1 MCTGRESPQREE
13 CMNHFSLSIAR
24 GIWTIIHN
32 TGAMISGLTLLLA
45 AVTPPLAVAQTPRG
59 VAQRGQTETPAQAI
73 AEKNAELVKAASDQ
87 ACRAA
92 HTNYPAPQ
100 NFKATAMPSG
110 TFAGIV
116 NLNWT
121 PVPGL
126 DRFVSY
132 WIQYEVNGAVQD
144 VTSTV
149 PYNAASFVDSKL
161 PVFYPLKFSISTL
174 KIVPASTRLAT
185 GAAWSG
191 TARCRG
197 LVAYSNPPVVV
208 PTTSAR
214 LYGFVDL
221 HTHPVSNLGFGGK
234 LLYGGV
240 DVGAL
245 LPADSHCQHSVP
257 ATSEQE
263 ALGHDKTSHGGW
275 GTDNGCGDDLRRI
288 TIHQIQLARN
298 ANDAGPDAH
307 GYPDFTGWPKWN
319 DVTHQKMWVNWIKR
333 AYQGGLRVMVALA
346 TNNKSLGDITAG
358 NGDWA
363 TDDKSSA
370 DLQIAEIQALAHRHP
385 EWMEVAYSSPD
396 VYRIVAAN
404 KLAVIVGIEVDHIGN
419 FQVAAGHNQPD
430 PTPPSEAAVRS
441 EIDRLYGEGVRY
453 IFPIHL
459 LDNAFGGTATSV
471 SDFNTSNQ
479 RESGHAF
486 ALVCADPLKY
496 PATDADLKDQASGG
510 FTYSSNILDYALS
523 ATVQIAKTGWAPL
536 PPSYASCP
544 PGIGQKNQLGLT
556 QSGVV
561 AIQEMMR
568 LGMLIDIDHM
578 SQAAADQ
585 ALQIAASAGYPV
597 NSGHNGLRGA
607 LPKNHNERALRG
619 DQYRTIGRLH
629 GMAGVGSAELNAQQW
644 LTLYQNVIYSMQGSL
659 PFVIPGAF
667 GTDMNGLEKGMPPRA
682 GSSVASQYGKTLPQ
696 STDGTMIWNYD
707 TDGVAHYGMLWDFLQ
722 DVRTLS
728 SGAGWPTGQQTVD
741 SFMTGADYFFHT
753 WQIAETTR
761 DRNLGARPHE

>member
-1 MCTGRESPQREE
+1 MGY
-13 CMNHFSLSIAR
+13 FSLRILR
-24 GIWTIIHN
+24 GIQAVIGRN
-32 TGAMISGLTLLLA
+32 AGARISVLTSILA
-45 AVTPPLAVAQTPRG
+45 ASTLLAVAQTRG
-59 VAQRGQTETPAQAI
+59 GVGQRGQTETPTQAI
-73 AEKNAELVKAASDQ
+73 AEKNAELIKTASDQ
-87 ACRAA
+87 ACQAA

-100 NFKATAMPSG
+100 NFKAATMPSS
-110 TFAGIV
+110 TFTGIA
-116 NLNWT
+116 NLTWT
-121 PVPGL
+121 PVSGL
-126 DRFVSY
+126 NSSVSY

-144 VTSTV
+144 VSATV
-149 PYNAASFVDSKL
+149 PYNAASFADSKL

-174 KIVPASTRLAT
+174 KIVPASTHLAT
-185 GAAWSG
+185 GAMWSG

-197 LVAYSNPPVVV
+197 QVAYSNPPVVV

-214 LYGFVDL
+214 LTGFVDL
-221 HTHPVSNLGFGGK
+221 HTHPVSNLAFGGK
-234 LLYGGV
+234 LIYGGV
-240 DVGAL
+240 DMGAL
-245 LPADSHCQHSVP
+245 LPAGAHCSSTQAS
-257 ATSEQE
+257 SEQE
-263 ALGHDKTSHGGW
+263 ALGYDKTSHGGW
-275 GTDNGCGDDLRRI
+275 GTDNGCGDDSRRI
-288 TIHQIQLARN
+288 VIHQIQLARN
-298 ANDAGPDAH
+298 ANDPGPDAH

-319 DVTHQKMWVNWIKR
+319 DVTHQKMWVNWIYR
-333 AYQGGLRVMVALA
+333 AYQSGLRVMVALA

-358 NGDWA
+358 HNDWA
-363 TDDKSSA
+363 TDDKTSA
-370 DLQIAEIQALAHRHP
+370 DLQIAEIQALARRHP

-419 FQVAAGHNQPD
+419 FQVALPNHMPD
-430 PTPPSEAAVRS
+430 PNPPSDAAVKA
-441 EIDRLYGEGVRY
+441 EIDRLYNEGVRY

-459 LDNAFGGTATSV
+459 LDNAFGGAATSV

-479 RESGHAF
+479 RESGHQF
-486 ALVCADPLKY
+486 FLICADPLKY
-496 PATDADLKDQASGG
+496 PATDADLKDHTSGG
-510 FTYSSNILDYALS
+510 FTYNSGGLEYALT
-523 ATVQIAKTGWAPL
+523 AAVQIAKTGWAPQ
-536 PPSYASCP
+536 PPSYAACP
-544 PGIGQKNQLGLT
+544 PGIGQKNSLGLT
-556 QSGVV
+556 RTGSV

-585 ALQIAASAGYPV
+585 TLQIAGQAQYPV

-607 LPKNHNERALRG
+607 LPTNRNERALRP
-619 DQYRTIGRLH
+619 DQYRTIGKLH

-644 LTLYQNVIYSMQGSL
+644 LTLYQNVIYSMQGGAV

-667 GTDMNGLEKGMPPRA
+667 GTDMNGLEKGMPHRG
-682 GSSVASQYGKTLPQ
+682 GSSLHYVSQSTWGARMWNYDRDTVIPQ
-696 STDGTMIWNYD
+696 STDGNMIWNYD

-753 WQIAETTR
+753 WQIAEAAR